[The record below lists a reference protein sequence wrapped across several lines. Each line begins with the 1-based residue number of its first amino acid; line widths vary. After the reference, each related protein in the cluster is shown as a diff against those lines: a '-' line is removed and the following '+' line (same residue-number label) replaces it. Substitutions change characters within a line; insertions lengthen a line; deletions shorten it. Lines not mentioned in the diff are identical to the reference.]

1 MTGRHDRARRLR
13 RLQGMG
19 ILAATALLL
28 AACNPF
34 APGVPLSGA
43 WSGTY
48 EHSDGDE
55 SGVLLLELEVTGA
68 SVGGSWESSLPGPL
82 DSGAITGEVGPL
94 IMLEL
99 VSDADATCRFQLL
112 AEQRDDLLV
121 GGYMSDCG
129 DVPNGWIELEKR

>member
-34 APGVPLSGA
+34 APDVTLSGT

-99 VSDADATCRFQLL
+99 VSDADATCRFQVL

-129 DVPNGWIELEKR
+129 EVPNGWIELEKR